1 MADPAGRGAL
11 GGGEKR
17 AHHHHRA
24 GEEELL
30 LPCWK
35 LGGVWRGGGPFG
47 RRKEEG
53 RQRRTR
59 LGSRNIFCLPTWVR
73 NVAVVAVAFV
83 AVVAVVATSSVA
95 DASSVFPFGNVGKL
109 MIFHSLFTGFSF
121 L

>member
-1 MADPAGRGAL
+1 MLWEVGRKGHTTTTT
-11 GGGEKR
+11 
-17 AHHHHRA
+17 HHQSR
-24 GEEELL
+24 
-30 LPCWK
+30 
-35 LGGVWRGGGPFG
+35 RGGAVVAVLEARGSLEG
-47 RRKEEG
+47 RRALWKKKRG
-53 RQRRTR
+53 RKAASYQT
-59 LGSRNIFCLPTWVR
+59 GEQNIFCLPTWVR